1 MDVWDNCLLEIKK
14 SVTEEAF
21 ERWFKNT
28 KPIFINENELFVEV
42 PDSFS
47 AEMITSRF
55 SRIIEEVASLDSTI
69 SGLRFV
75 PSKEKKKREIKAY

>member
-28 KPIFINENELFVEV
+28 KPIFINENELFIDKDIAKYYYEANLYYEAFENEFNKQVK
-42 PDSFS
+42 P
-47 AEMITSRF
+47 I
-55 SRIIEEVASLDSTI
+55 LNTI
-69 SGLRFV
+69 NL
-75 PSKEKKKREIKAY
+75 K